1 MKKGDMK
8 MEQYKDLI
16 FNTNKKIDKMIM
28 EMLVIQEI
36 LNTKVNELT
45 QEEKY
50 FLETEKKELMNNF
63 KIEFR
68 KNNLKEIKKYNKLK
82 ECNEQNFSIVKNIK
96 KIYNIINLKGNCIK

>member
-1 MKKGDMK
+1 MK
-8 MEQYKDLI
+8 QYKDLI

-82 ECNEQNFSIVKNIK
+82 ECNE
-96 KIYNIINLKGNCIK
+96 

>member
-1 MKKGDMK
+1 

-36 LNTKVNELT
+36 LNTKADELT

-50 FLETEKKELMNNF
+50 FLEIEKNELMNNF

-82 ECNEQNFSIVKNIK
+82 
-96 KIYNIINLKGNCIK
+96 

>member
-1 MKKGDMK
+1 MKKF
-8 MEQYKDLI
+8 KDLI

-50 FLETEKKELMNNF
+50 FLETEKKELMNSF

-82 ECNEQNFSIVKNIK
+82 ECN
-96 KIYNIINLKGNCIK
+96 

>member
-1 MKKGDMK
+1 

-50 FLETEKKELMNNF
+50 FLEIEKNELMNNF

-82 ECNEQNFSIVKNIK
+82 ECNE
-96 KIYNIINLKGNCIK
+96 

>member
-1 MKKGDMK
+1 

-16 FNTNKKIDKMIM
+16 FNTNEKIDKMIM

-36 LNTKVNELT
+36 LNTKADELT

-50 FLETEKKELMNNF
+50 FLEIEKSELMNNF

-68 KNNLKEIKKYNKLK
+68 KNNLKEIKKYNNLK
-82 ECNEQNFSIVKNIK
+82 ECNE
-96 KIYNIINLKGNCIK
+96 

>member
-1 MKKGDMK
+1 MMKKGDMK

-50 FLETEKKELMNNF
+50 FLEIEKNELMNNF

-82 ECNEQNFSIVKNIK
+82 ECNE
-96 KIYNIINLKGNCIK
+96 

>member
-1 MKKGDMK
+1 

-82 ECNEQNFSIVKNIK
+82 ECNE
-96 KIYNIINLKGNCIK
+96 

>member
-36 LNTKVNELT
+36 LNTKDNELT

-50 FLETEKKELMNNF
+50 FLEIEKNELMNNF

-82 ECNEQNFSIVKNIK
+82 ECNE
-96 KIYNIINLKGNCIK
+96 

>member
-1 MKKGDMK
+1 MK
-8 MEQYKDLI
+8 QYKDLI

-50 FLETEKKELMNNF
+50 FLEIEKNELMNNF

-82 ECNEQNFSIVKNIK
+82 ECNE
-96 KIYNIINLKGNCIK
+96 

>member
-1 MKKGDMK
+1 MMKKGDMK

-50 FLETEKKELMNNF
+50 FL
-63 KIEFR
+63 
-68 KNNLKEIKKYNKLK
+68 
-82 ECNEQNFSIVKNIK
+82 
-96 KIYNIINLKGNCIK
+96 

>member
-1 MKKGDMK
+1 

-16 FNTNKKIDKMIM
+16 FNTNEKIDKMIM

-36 LNTKVNELT
+36 LNDKDDELT

-50 FLETEKKELMNNF
+50 FLETEKKELMNSF

-82 ECNEQNFSIVKNIK
+82 ECNE
-96 KIYNIINLKGNCIK
+96 